1 MYIPPVVERMLTVGR
16 EAIVLRDYRLWDRE
30 YRWWCAVAS
39 INGNS
44 STAVIG
50 ILQGEVR
57 PVRVRRSR
65 SASLPKISRW
75 LVLLAP
81 DAVTDMNADPSEH
94 AEPPVT
100 LIELFYENILDL
112 VSGVC

>member
-1 MYIPPVVERMLTVGR
+1 MVCRRFHKWKQLYSC
-16 EAIVLRDYRLWDRE
+16 DR
-30 YRWWCAVAS
+30 
-39 INGNS
+39 NS
-44 STAVIG
+44 P
-50 ILQGEVR
+50 GEFDQ
-57 PVRVRRSR
+57 VRVRRSR

-94 AEPPVT
+94 AEPPAT